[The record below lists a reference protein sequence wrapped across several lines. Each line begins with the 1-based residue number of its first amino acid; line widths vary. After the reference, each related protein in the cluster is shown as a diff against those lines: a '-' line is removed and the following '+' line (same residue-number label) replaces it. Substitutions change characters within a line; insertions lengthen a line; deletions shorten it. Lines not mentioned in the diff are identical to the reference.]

1 MQENLVDGILL
12 LWVIYPTLLH
22 INSRVVSET
31 LNLNE
36 NGRTSELL

>member
-1 MQENLVDGILL
+1 MGFCFFGLFI
-12 LWVIYPTLLH
+12 PTLLH